1 MLLAWSS
8 TRLKVCCLTG
18 VQLRAA
24 AGDQVAAAED
34 LLYLVTRA
42 PMLRDLGS
50 MQSVRLGVL
59 AGNLTLSMDEVDMH
73 AHTLSS
79 DGVARSLPNRAPLPE
94 HASTE
99 ALLVH
104 DVHVRGRSVLRRA
117 S

>member
-8 TRLKVCCLTG
+8 TQLKVCCLSG

-34 LLYLVTRA
+34 LLYLVTQA

-50 MQSVRLGVL
+50 LQSVRVGVH

-73 AHTLSS
+73 AYTLSP
-79 DGVARSLPNRAPLPE
+79 DGVARSLPNRASLLE
-94 HASTE
+94 HASSE

-104 DVHVRGRSVLRRA
+104 DFHVRGRPILRLA